1 MMAMV
6 RKLLLVFA
14 LLSATACSTNNVV
27 LSPTSFY
34 AAYTP
39 TVLNYAATH
48 GGILMEVVGNPFD
61 APQKDLEQAITQ
73 SMTGS
78 HFGLKVAF
86 ATTPPEEFAS
96 PYRVVMVFDAAQ
108 NHTDSKLCRFDHGID
123 PQTGDKVRVHSA
135 LCAKDKPLTAVS
147 GEVADASGPG
157 DPRFRQLIRQI
168 TVNLFPPFNPDRRD
182 SDRGIF
188 RRF

>member
-1 MMAMV
+1 MGMV

-14 LLSATACSTNNVV
+14 LFSATACSTNTVV

-48 GGILMEVVGNPFD
+48 GGILTEVTGNPFD
-61 APQKDLEQAITQ
+61 APQEDLEQAVTQ

-78 HFGLKVAF
+78 HFGPRVAF
-86 ATTPPEEFAS
+86 VTTPPEEFSS
-96 PYRVVMVFDAAQ
+96 PYRAVLVFDAAQ
-108 NHTDSKLCRFDHGID
+108 HHPELKLCRFDHGIN
-123 PQTGDKVRVHSA
+123 PQTGDKVRVHAA
-135 LCAKDKPLTAVS
+135 LCANESPLTAVS
-147 GEVADASGPG
+147 GEVGEASDPG

-168 TVNLFPPFNPDRRD
+168 TVNLFPPFNPDRG
-182 SDRGIF
+182 SDRGFIAF
-188 RRF
+188 

>member
-27 LSPTSFY
+27 VSPTSFY
-34 AAYTP
+34 GAYSP

-48 GGILMEVVGNPFD
+48 GGILTEVTGNPFD
-61 APQKDLEQAITQ
+61 APQEDLEKAITQ

-78 HFGLKVAF
+78 HFGPRVAF
-86 ATTPPEEFAS
+86 VTTPPEDFAS

-108 NHTDSKLCRFDHGID
+108 NHTNLKLCRFDHGID
-123 PQTGDKVRVHSA
+123 PQTGEKVRVHAA
-135 LCAKDKPLTAVS
+135 LCANESPLTAVS
-147 GEVADASGPG
+147 GEIAGASGPG
-157 DPRFRQLIRQI
+157 NLRFRQLISQI
-168 TVNLFPPFNPDRRD
+168 TMNLLPPFNPDRD
-182 SDRGIF
+182 PERG
-188 RRF
+188 RFMRF